1 MKISLSISIEEWARY
16 ALRGRSFITVQE
28 VARML
33 GVSTKTAGRI
43 LKRLEELGMVERWSR
58 RAYRVRL
65 GAGEAVEAQW
75 RR

>member
-16 ALRGRSFITVQE
+16 ALRGRSFITIQE

-65 GAGEAVEAQW
+65 DAVEAVEAQW

>member
-1 MKISLSISIEEWARY
+1 MKISLSISVEEWARY
-16 ALRGRSFITVQE
+16 ALRGKNFVTVQE

-43 LKRLEELGMVERWSR
+43 LKRLEELGIVERWSR

-65 GAGEAVEAQW
+65 EAGEAVDAQW